1 MPVDFLTVEQK
12 EEYGQFSG
20 NPDEMQLA
28 RYFHLDDA
36 DLSLI
41 VKRRG
46 EQNRL
51 GFGLQLTSVRFLGN
65 FIPDFTRVPLNVQL
79 FVARQLSV
87 NDLSVL
93 AAYAQRET
101 TKREH
106 TALIRKYYGYHEFG
120 EHPWSFRLTRLLYNR
135 AWINNGDLA

>member
-51 GFGLQLTSVRFLGN
+51 
-65 FIPDFTRVPLNVQL
+65 
-79 FVARQLSV
+79 
-87 NDLSVL
+87 VL
-93 AAYAQRET
+93 DC
-101 TKREH
+101 
-106 TALIRKYYGYHEFG
+106 
-120 EHPWSFRLTRLLYNR
+120 N
-135 AWINNGDLA
+135 